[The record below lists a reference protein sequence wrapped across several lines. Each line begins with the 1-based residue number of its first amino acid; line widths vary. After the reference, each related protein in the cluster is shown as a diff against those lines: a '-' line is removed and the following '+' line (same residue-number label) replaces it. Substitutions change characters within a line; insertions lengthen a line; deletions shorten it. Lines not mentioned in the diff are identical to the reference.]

1 VNSQDCS
8 NLFLPGIGSQ
18 QMTLENKVQFA
29 KNKREKIAQQEFIVE
44 EQNRIVQMV
53 DDILDGVDYDVEIL

>member
-1 VNSQDCS
+1 
-8 NLFLPGIGSQ
+8 
-18 QMTLENKVQFA
+18 MTLENKVQFA